1 MLSRGV
7 RLARAAT
14 AGLIGL
20 GIILAA
26 PVAFVVEG
34 AAGVSARPEFV
45 RPNVIV
51 IVTDDQRYG
60 TEVGMPTLMS
70 EVAANGVRFTQA
82 MVPTSWCCPS
92 RVSLFTGNFAH
103 TTGVWENTTKVP
115 YGAWPA
121 FKATGA
127 EADTLATRLDAA
139 GYRTGLFGKYL
150 NGMTE
155 APPRYRPP
163 GWDVFDALL
172 AESHYR
178 YRFTSEV
185 APPQGN
191 RTYLTDEIADR
202 TVQFIRSTPTDLPL
216 LAFVAPYA
224 PHTPL
229 EAGPYHGSAS
239 RAGVMPA
246 VRQATRWPSPAVNQ
260 RDMSGYPA
268 WMQDLRPSATLDK
281 TDNLSLATAL
291 RRQQDMLVGVDA
303 GIERILD
310 ALEVSG
316 RLENSLI
323 VFTSDNGYLMGEHR
337 LQRKHTP
344 YDASIRVPLVMRFD
358 GRLPAGVIDDGLA
371 VANVD
376 LYSTILEIAGV
387 EPAPVDGRSLL
398 SDERREGMV
407 VEAARWR
414 VIGRPAYCGWREPD
428 FLFVR
433 YATGEEEAYD
443 YAVDPYELS
452 NVAAVPAYAER
463 VSVARERARA
473 SCDPMPPDFTWDP

>member
-1 MLSRGV
+1 MS
-7 RLARAAT
+7 AAT
-14 AGLIGL
+14 AALIGL
-20 GIILAA
+20 GLVVGPPVVSWAERATDASALAN
-26 PVAFVVEG
+26 
-34 AAGVSARPEFV
+34 SV
-45 RPNVIV
+45 RPNVLV
-51 IVTDDQRYG
+51 IVTDDQRHG

-70 EVAANGVRFTQA
+70 EVAANGVRFTRA

-92 RVSLFTGNFAH
+92 RVSLLTGNFAH
-103 TTGVWENTTKVP
+103 TTGVWENTPKVP

-121 FKATGA
+121 FAATGA
-127 EADTLATRLDAA
+127 EADTLATRLDAE

-155 APPRYRPP
+155 APPLYRPP
-163 GWDVFDALL
+163 GWDAFDALL
-172 AESHYR
+172 AESHFR
-178 YRFTSEV
+178 YRFTSEI
-185 APPQGN
+185 APPEG
-191 RTYLTDEIADR
+191 RREYLTDEITRRA
-202 TVQFIRSTPTDLPL
+202 VKFIHSAPDDEPVF
-216 LAFVAPYA
+216 AFVAPYA

-229 EAGPYHGSAS
+229 EAGPYQGASS

-268 WMQDLRPSATLDK
+268 WMQGLSRSPRFDKSPSLTL
-281 TDNLSLATAL
+281 TTAL
-291 RRQQDMLVGVDA
+291 RRQQDMLMGVDA
-303 GIERILD
+303 GILRILD
-310 ALEVSG
+310 ALEETG
-316 RLENSLI
+316 RLQDTLI

-344 YDASIRVPLVMRFD
+344 YDGSIRVPLVMRFD
-358 GRLPAGVIDDGLA
+358 GRLPAGAVDDDIA

-376 LYSTILEIAGV
+376 VYATILELAGI
-387 EPAPVDGRSLL
+387 EAAPMDGRSLV
-398 SDERREGMV
+398 SAERREGMV

-443 YAVDPYELS
+443 YLADPHELR
-452 NVAAVPAYAER
+452 NVVADRAYADRVAA
-463 VSVARERARA
+463 ARERARGA
-473 SCDPMPPDFTWDP
+473 CEPLPPDFTWDP

>member
-1 MLSRGV
+1 MHAIRV
-7 RLARAAT
+7 AVAAVV
-14 AGLIGL
+14 GL
-20 GIILAA
+20 GVIVAA
-26 PVAFVVEG
+26 PAASVAEG
-34 AAGVSARPEFV
+34 AGDLRVQSNSA
-45 RPNVIV
+45 RPNVII
-51 IVTDDQRYG
+51 IVTDDQRHG

-70 EVAANGVRFTQA
+70 EVAANGVRFTRA

-92 RVSLFTGNFAH
+92 RASLFTGNFAH

-127 EADTLATRLDAA
+127 ESDTLATRLDAA

-155 APPRYRPP
+155 APPLYRPP

-172 AESHYR
+172 AESHFR

-185 APPQGN
+185 APPQG
-191 RTYLTDEIADR
+191 RRAYLTDEIAQR
-202 TVQFIRSTPTDLPL
+202 AVEFIRSTPADLPL

-229 EAGPYHGSAS
+229 EAGRYHGSAS

-260 RDMSGYPA
+260 RNMGGYPA
-268 WMQDLRPSATLDK
+268 WMQSLRPSATFVKSDGV
-281 TDNLSLATAL
+281 SLVTAL
-291 RRQQDMLVGVDA
+291 RRQQDMLLGVDA

-310 ALEVSG
+310 ALALSG
-316 RLENSLI
+316 RLGNSLI

-358 GRLPAGVIDDGLA
+358 GRLPAGKIDDDLA

-376 LYSTILEIAGV
+376 LYATILDIVGV
-387 EPAPVDGRSLL
+387 EPASVDGRSLL

-433 YATGEEEAYD
+433 YSTGEEEAYD
-443 YAVDPYELS
+443 YVTDPYELR
-452 NVAAVPAYAER
+452 NVAEDPAYAER
-463 VSVARERARA
+463 VASAREKARGA
-473 SCDPMPPDFTWDP
+473 CDPVPPDFTWGP